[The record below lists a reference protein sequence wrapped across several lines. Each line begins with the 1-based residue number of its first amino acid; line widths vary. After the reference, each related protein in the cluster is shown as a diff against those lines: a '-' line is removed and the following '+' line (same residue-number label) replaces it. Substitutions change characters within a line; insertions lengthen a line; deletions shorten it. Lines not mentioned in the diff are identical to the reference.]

1 MNEITQAFVLGA
13 GLGTRLRPLT
23 DDLPKPLVPI
33 FQKPLITFAL
43 DHLIDIGIAKFFVNT
58 HHRPERFAE
67 TFARST
73 YNNQR
78 IEFFHEPDLLETAGG
93 IANIAGS
100 ISRKPLLVYNG
111 DILTDLPLA
120 PLIDHHFRENNVV
133 TLALRSN
140 AEPKHVAF
148 DSGKIVDIRNQ
159 LGTGAPDEFVF
170 TGVYIVDP
178 KFVDLLERGAKRS
191 VIPHF
196 LELIRRKEKIGG
208 VVIDDGHWWDVRDRD
223 AYLSIHR
230 ELSRSD
236 GFPAVTPNSTAG
248 KPSFLNFRITASTTR
263 SGARRFTPRRLSIQ
277 RRNCAVVRL
286 SAKIAGSKRR
296 QFSKTRSFG
305 PVHKLLPEVI
315 SPVVLSAAAGKP
327 KAPTATSTSDNENR
341 SAASPNADAFPAFRC
356 R

>member
-1 MNEITQAFVLGA
+1 VKLITQAFVLGA

-196 LELIRRKEKIGG
+196 LELIRRNEKIGG
-208 VVIDDGHWWDVRDRD
+208 VVIDDGHWWDVGNRE
-223 AYLSIHR
+223 AYLQLHR
-230 ELSRSD
+230 ELSRND
-236 GFPAVTPNSTAG
+236 GFPAVTSSSTAG
-248 KPSFLNFRITASTTR
+248 KPSFLDF
-263 SGARRFTPRRLSIQ
+263 PRYPVADPDWRLSIHPNAIVDPTAQ
-277 RRNCAVVRL
+277 LRGCSVVGKDCRVEAAAIL
-286 SAKIAGSKRR
+286 EDTIVWPGSQITSRSHLTGCIVRSRR
-296 QFSKTRSFG
+296 QAEGAHRD
-305 PVHKLLPEVI
+305 I
-315 SPVVLSAAAGKP
+315 
-327 KAPTATSTSDNENR
+327 DI
-341 SAASPNADAFPAFRC
+341 
-356 R
+356 